1 MVDEELELAYLK
13 RIDAAVKDAQRKI
26 ALEDAPD
33 EETDPEG
40 YWDAYEAIFH
50 CETCTVREIMEV
62 IRPSVEE
69 YIEWLR
75 GQIPVG
81 G

>member
-1 MVDEELELAYLK
+1 VFDEVLERDYLLK
-13 RIDAAVKDAQRKI
+13 IDEAVRAAERKI
-26 ALEDAPD
+26 ALADCPD

-62 IRPSVEE
+62 IWPSVET

-75 GQIPVG
+75 GQIVIG
-81 G
+81 A